1 MFSKACI
8 YSIRAMI
15 FIVTRTADGS
25 RVGTKDIARQ
35 TDSPEP
41 YVAKVLQTLSKRGM
55 VSSVKG
61 PNGGFYV
68 SPGSKQIPLIDIVMA
83 IDGDALFLSCGLGIQ
98 KCSELKPCP
107 IHYEYK
113 PIRESIRKMLV
124 TNTVQDLASGLIS
137 GETFLVKR

>member
-1 MFSKACI
+1 MFSKACT

-25 RVGTKDIARQ
+25 RVGIKDIARQ

-41 YVAKVLQTLSKRGM
+41 FVAKVLQTLSKRGI
-55 VSSVKG
+55 VSSAKG

-68 SPGSKQIPLIDIVMA
+68 SPDAKRIPLIDIVQA
-83 IDGDALFLSCGLGIQ
+83 VDGDALFLSCGLGI
-98 KCSELKPCP
+98 KNCSESKPCP

-113 PIRESIRKMLV
+113 AIRDEIRNMLA

>member
-1 MFSKACI
+1 MFSKACT

-25 RVGTKDIARQ
+25 RVGIKDIARQ

-41 YVAKVLQTLSKRGM
+41 FVAKVLQTLSKRGI
-55 VSSVKG
+55 VSSAKG

-68 SPGSKQIPLIDIVMA
+68 SPDAKRIPLIDIVTA
-83 IDGDALFLSCGLGIQ
+83 VDGDALFLSCGLGI
-98 KCSELKPCP
+98 KNCSESKPCP

-113 PIRESIRKMLV
+113 AIRDEIRNMLA

>member
-1 MFSKACI
+1 MFSKACT

-25 RVGTKDIARQ
+25 RVGIKDIARQ

-41 YVAKVLQTLSKRGM
+41 FVAKVLQTLSKRGI
-55 VSSVKG
+55 VSSAKG

-68 SPGSKQIPLIDIVMA
+68 NPDAKRIPLIDIVTA
-83 IDGDALFLSCGLGIQ
+83 VDGDALFLSCGLGI
-98 KCSELKPCP
+98 KNCSESKPCP

-113 PIRESIRKMLV
+113 AIRDEIRNMLA